1 MSEVREGPRDGGDVE
16 CLEPGES
23 IDGDADAKRAERA
36 GGGVPARRQCPRQ
49 ICDTASAMSSVTCA
63 AARSDNTSI
72 SAELARSPA
81 ITATAHA
88 TAGGAAGGEGVG
100 PRRAAARARSQEVGN
115 ARVAAHPREFL
126 SVDARGLGLVR
137 DDAEH
142 LGCDVWGDAAEAGV
156 LERAEGGDGIARVRL
171 DVALHGGEFLS
182 RHRPLRRP
190 ILLGETS
197 HVDAPQSI
205 AGGGGHLHLVGIDAA
220 AGTGDIVVA
229 PGGAGVL
236 VKVAVLLRLS
246 PATPPAGATGCAP
259 RSWRKRA
266 ARLLASLRAL
276 SIHSDSA
283 LGSRRRRGDARR
295 GCCRA

>member
-1 MSEVREGPRDGGDVE
+1 M
-16 CLEPGES
+16 
-23 IDGDADAKRAERA
+23 
-36 GGGVPARRQCPRQ
+36 PARRQRPGHIGALPRRHIVNQRRRAIRQHLHLRGVGALARDHGECPR
-49 ICDTASAMSSVTCA
+49 
-63 AARSDNTSI
+63 R
-72 SAELARSPA
+72 
-81 ITATAHA
+81 
-88 TAGGAAGGEGVG
+88 AGDAAGGEGVG
-100 PRRAAARARSQEVGN
+100 ASARRRDARAQKMREP
-115 ARVAAHPREFL
+115 RVAAHPREFL

-246 PATPPAGATGCAP
+246 PAAP
-259 RSWRKRA
+259 TRRRHGLRA
-266 ARLLASLRAL
+266 ALLAKTSRAL
-276 SIHSDSA
+276 VGELTRLIHP
-283 LGSRRRRGDARR
+283 LGLGVGVGGAAAATRVAGVAAVASRRDESRGGDDHHLR
-295 GCCRA
+295 GCDRGSTR